1 MSKGINFSDFTYGVG
16 LEIKAES
23 FKQVKDDLKLNLDSL
38 SKMVKSYGK
47 VLKIDPNADLSK
59 LFEQMRKLQSIVDGI
74 DGSDNSFSGFVD
86 KGTLSRIAALED
98 NLTEVNTTSEEVKVR
113 LSELKSNIASL
124 TETLKAAGAVKFPAT
139 FENLFG
145 NTEDQSAK
153 IKNLTEQIN
162 KYKEQIK
169 VFSSTSNKIDS
180 YFNGSQKINVSND
193 VNQISDW
200 IIEFENLKD
209 KLEENLSPDE
219 LYKVEQEIADIG
231 IKLHNTLKNMPSE
244 EFVKFK
250 VDSQYVEDIESYI
263 VEIES
268 KYDKLQETIKK
279 KQKELEV
286 QLNEVKSQQTKY
298 DAKNALRASSGKSLG
313 VQSDYTAQVKVDP
326 KTNEAEWV
334 AKINDTIKNIEP
346 RLVPVVLT
354 PTFSKKT
361 KNTEKEIDGNLA
373 EINHAISVDLKV
385 TDNLEQFN
393 EKIKNID
400 TSIKN
405 AKKQLEQNGN
415 FKIKFEYEEGGKFKD
430 AAYQII
436 NKFKKIEAN
445 FYIAN
450 GKKFLQDIAGLRE
463 KSKKELKDIPITF
476 TVGNNDAVLSSV
488 SSLRSEI
495 ENKIGNIGV
504 NLKIG
509 NMPQFTEQVNG
520 ISRSVGTGSNAEN
533 IVIQLSE
540 KAKQAQVI
548 IEKIKIALKSLS
560 DFGFKSPEF
569 LKLGA
574 FDENLKYIK
583 DSKEQIQKLLQLYN
597 QLSEKLSGDKQKILA
612 TYGAGDAGYQAY
624 QKDVDL
630 LKKTETALNAILQSQ
645 IKYSQHR
652 LELAEQTLERERQIS
667 STKKNKPASSS
678 NTNTNTGNTS
688 QENANNKLAASAED
702 ATKKVKSLNGTLT
715 QQKKVLQDLEK
726 NGINSKSL
734 IRLGEWDENSNS
746 FKKNSKEI
754 QALVQKYQELKKA
767 RQDAGGKKAA
777 GEEVTIRN
785 QLINILKQQKIHQK
799 EIIAQTD
806 IELQKA
812 KKVIDAYKSS
822 SKIGQSS
829 NKPNNKTQSSE
840 LDQAIKKQ
848 EELQDKLERTRAIW
862 SELNKT
868 DFSKNNISD
877 FFVKIGEWDDK
888 TSSFKKN
895 SQDMQELINKYKQF
909 KEVNDVAKNSKW
921 LQTIESGRRA
931 VESNISKQKEL
942 LEQLNTILEK
952 QKQHI
957 VEIGNK
963 YKQELGTIQTT
974 ISDLKSAGTI
984 DEQISSTST
993 YIDKLIEKL
1002 NKAKTAVKQLSV
1014 KKNNFNVMGKTG
1026 LGDLTDV
1033 FGVRST
1039 KEGLLQI
1046 IDLYNKLTQKQLELR
1061 KSGQGQ
1067 SSEYKINASLLKD
1080 LRAQL
1085 ESIYNAQLEY
1095 SKTRVQ
1101 QLEIEI
1107 AKEKKKKQQLIEQ
1120 KKTVEQQKAAEQRQK
1135 TQPKA
1140 KSTKNVDSPTA
1151 PVATPASATAS
1162 TTTSIVK
1169 LDGHTL
1175 NSLAKDATLKSIDG
1189 KIANIV
1195 NNLGKSLKIS
1205 GNGITIKAD
1214 NVNVDSNPTSG
1225 VDTKKK
1231 QTDNSKFAHQLAQE
1245 MSNGMKDRIDR
1256 ANALSKAGIKISRGT
1271 LLRNGA
1277 DAFDEILKGVSP
1289 QDIVQAVIWPKLV
1302 QQLKAKGLTDTDQF
1316 NEILAQIAT
1325 NSTWKSKTS
1334 SSWIHFATPDA
1345 KFSGSVTKKAYA
1357 AFSNVGDI
1365 TSELINQILNE
1376 LKSKGYKGQIKIPND
1391 ITGFYDTDQIVGH
1404 AANDQSFMILVDT
1417 LKKFEKQGILSN
1429 IQTGVD
1435 ANTKVSFGYKGKQGA
1450 SFTTML
1456 EEIYKAVPGEIF
1468 SVDEIKSI
1476 IRAAVAST
1484 SGEVDQALFKPIVED
1499 VIRKRNEQTLNISDV
1514 SNNQQIAASAGEAT
1528 QKQSELNNELI
1539 ETNQRTNAK
1548 QADAAST
1555 NQNITTSAE
1564 GATQE
1569 QKALNDELE
1578 RTQELSSSV
1587 EVFSEGKGDIT
1598 KRVDTY
1604 KSSDKVNETQEVYQW
1619 VKRGKDDPGQLE
1631 HTSTIFKTNQEAYNK
1646 LYQKYIDALAKQ
1658 YEIEEKIKS
1667 SSGSTTKLQEELNI
1681 QKEITKELESQLNSH
1696 AELYTKEAK
1705 DAANVEAK
1713 KKATQATKTSNAGE
1727 NDEAINKKIASLNK
1741 VVDSA
1746 KNAYNQMLSIQSSF
1760 SQGSMNGIEMP
1771 LSDSAIKKI
1780 EEYGKLLEQL
1790 KLEQQK
1796 IASNPSLI
1804 QDEDYSKDLNELL
1817 GKINKAK
1824 KDFDSLNQSSI
1835 RFFSN
1840 IKNASDIKILGKDF
1854 NPNNLNQMHDAM
1866 RRFANEAS
1874 NGEAKLIKFN
1884 DINRTATFEIKNGKG
1899 QVQQLTV
1906 AYNEATNSLG
1916 RYVSKTTDA
1925 VSTSKQ
1931 FFDGIKK
1938 SFGNVAR
1945 YLASFGSVYQLIAM
1959 VKQGYTYVKEIDSAL
1974 TELKKVT
1981 DETNATYDK
1990 FLQTMSKTAG
2000 VVGSTVSEL
2009 TSSAAD
2015 WARLGY
2021 SIEEA
2026 GELAKNTTILMNV
2039 SEFDDINTATD
2050 TLISSLQAFKNEST
2064 DVASFSMQIIDAF
2077 NEVGN
2082 NYAISTSDLADS
2094 LTRSSAAL
2102 VAANNSLEESIAL
2115 TTAAN
2120 TTIQDPDSVG
2130 NALKVVSMRI
2140 RGVKSELEDAGEE
2153 TEGMITNTAK
2163 LQKQVMAL
2171 TNVDGNGGINIL
2183 TETGEFK
2190 STYNIL
2196 LSISKVWD
2204 KMSDASQAS
2213 LLELIAGKT
2222 RGSVVASLFQNG
2234 NILESAY
2241 ESAINSS
2248 GSAARELNTYLDSIE
2263 GRLGQL
2269 TNSIQTLWMN
2279 FLDTSAVKTF
2289 ISILDVIVKLIDKVG
2304 VLNTVVSLL
2313 MARAS
2318 FKSGKFLF
2326 SPKNIL
2332 PIIKSISS
2340 WITNLKAAHT
2350 TAIAT
2355 TASINQLSGAQAA
2368 QAGAAEVAAGA
2379 NNVHAASETA
2389 VGAAAA
2395 GATPLV
2401 KMFWAAA
2408 TMGISLIAGFAL
2420 PKIIQWFD
2428 DLYESSEELA
2438 ERVDELTDSY
2448 KTAKKEFSDNLEIL
2462 TTTNTEGYD
2471 DLLSEFNDL
2480 KDGVNKLG
2488 ENISLTT
2495 EEYGRYKEICE
2506 QIVGV
2511 NPSLVEGYNNATQAI
2526 SDNKGA
2532 LAQLIELQ
2540 KEEARLNAAE
2550 FVSYGRYSKNG
2561 NFESLAQNALTT
2573 YDTAYTKFDQ
2583 YIDAQELG
2591 LLDLFNWKTSD
2602 YGLWRT
2608 EYDDLAQFIME
2619 KMGIAPDQID
2629 EALEK
2634 YYYEQGTE
2642 FLWEKWTADY
2652 IDDIVNSKQ
2661 KLLSEIESMKK
2672 TDDAIGDPR
2681 LFAQQALEYSGKDF
2695 NGPGFFNGNG
2705 IEDILNTFTENDV
2718 FNYDAFLEE
2727 YGGYIG
2733 AYKDYVLND
2742 ARELINNTAVTYKD
2756 LQSALEKAQEGMI
2769 STFLEVPNAVEE
2781 YDQLSNGTKKFITG
2795 WIKNSEMFKID
2806 KNTTEEAILAA
2817 KQTIIDT
2824 IQNIANG
2831 EYTTTIE
2838 GKTVSAQKIIDQMM
2852 EIDDSVDLGKYKK
2865 SVKKL
2870 LELLWNSFD
2879 DAAKEVYGDQK
2890 NLAKMLGFEL
2900 VYEDEEEGSDYNNL
2914 LADISRITGLKV
2926 EELQDAVDSLP
2937 VSTIKLMYQIDWDP
2951 IEAGSMTLEEM
2962 VATATP
2968 NIKSLDIP
2976 VIQSYSGLK
2985 ESIDSFNEVLE
2996 TSNELFTNGVKTTED
3011 YYNSLL
3017 ELGIADTDLGEC
3029 IDKNNGYIVTNADKL
3044 KELLKLKKE
3053 EIVVNTK
3060 LFKAHAE
3067 LQYSDI
3073 IQSISDQITSTTTLE
3088 NANRELVDSLFDQ
3101 ASALKATINQYQ
3113 LLENSLLG
3121 TSNAFTQFSKAQE
3134 IDSQNTYGST
3144 LVEMAQT
3151 MYDAIYKTGEVG
3163 SEAFWAAVK
3172 ATVPDDIYM
3181 GLMPGD
3187 AQIKAIARYLQD
3199 NLFSGLTI
3207 SGDSFSIDYSSIE
3220 SFIKKAQA
3228 KGLFSG
3234 TDTKAFSL
3242 SPIFMN
3248 SLKDGEDALKK
3259 FADQMGVTEEYVYA
3273 MFSEIDKYNTNGIGL
3288 SMLFQLD
3295 SSTSSQLTILN
3306 TQLEQALATR
3316 KRLLEQ
3322 GADLAANTKEISY
3335 LQSQQAGV
3343 KAQATANTT
3352 KYLTVANAL
3361 EDPTKDVT
3369 EVLSGELIAEIGI
3382 QIPPDQII
3390 TVQDVFQEI
3399 SDWLLQLEEPTI
3411 LDLKI
3416 SKESIQ
3422 DSIQGLENEFGKEQL
3437 KADLQLLAEGGTPTI
3452 DKETLQKYEKLLSI
3466 DQFIDDAMS
3475 ANLTTTESL
3484 LTQIAKNTGIMAG
3497 TEEAPS
3503 KEEGAKNNNNNSN
3516 DNNTGNNDLANSP
3529 QSEKPAPNTLG
3540 METYDNILRFQRAI
3554 TKKQME
3560 LSKFGV
3566 MNFQQQYEY
3575 DELAK
3580 IAGQS
3585 QNINDNIIS
3594 GAISAED
3601 AWRQFQK
3608 LQTQARQFGIT
3619 VPVRLKVDKEEASS
3633 DIDKALNE
3641 IESEQ
3646 DAKDFLMKFMGYT
3659 SQQASAKTE
3668 NYVDW
3673 SMFGDDIFYV
3683 DQFKKDIEE
3692 ARAEVDGLGETAQE
3706 TKEEIEQLFTVKVPD
3721 SEAIKMLNEVE
3732 DKQAILTNEDA
3743 AILGLSIDDGAVWTV
3758 QQALDAIIARNQ
3770 QLTAGLYNV
3779 KQISIDTYSELKNQV
3794 ASYNDI
3800 LSQSD
3805 EVVST
3810 NTKVTQEYHDA
3821 LVKMADNKEDVIKC
3835 FGDETSLIVKD
3846 TKAHDRL
3853 VKSAKKNTVQNV
3865 KLAKSQAQLQYYEL
3879 YKEMVRLTNGQ
3890 KITNQS
3896 TLSTVNSLYAE
3907 MTALQKTIAKFSML
3921 EAQLLGTANAYE
3933 KLSDAQQIDSDNDYG
3948 SKAEEL
3954 INVLAEAFNT
3964 AELGTEAAQ
3973 VAIAG
3978 LIPDDVIDK
3987 SKTLDEQMQQI
3998 YDYFTGGE
4006 VSKLFTIEFN
4016 DDGGISSVEMTK
4028 ENVEDYVNELLNKT
4042 FVKDGVDMGTIFS
4055 GTWDEFTLN
4064 PEIKTL
4070 EDFADACNITKEVAF
4085 AFLTSLEKYDISWL
4099 GGDAST
4105 LLDQLMGDN
4114 LEYQIYNTTQKMAD
4128 LQYQLANGKISAEEY
4143 RESMSG
4149 LSKQQ
4154 KELAE
4159 QAATETSAYYDK
4171 SEQLKDASE
4180 RLMELQTQLET
4191 GLDSNGDPIDVDQVN
4206 KDIASV
4212 LEEIDILAGELSKL
4226 EEPTAMTITLASE
4239 YVQEQIDDIEESI
4252 KELAGDD
4259 KDILV
4264 NIETKFKEVEE
4275 NGFDLT
4281 KFGLSKDSGGNWTGI
4296 AEFITSIGLDPN
4308 DETVMQTV
4316 TNYINLVDKQHTLE
4330 LLMGS
4335 DTPNVIDTLEN
4346 ISIVLQAIA
4355 DKLGADYTLNVKTNV
4370 DTDEVTS
4377 FLDTP
4382 LSKTISVGLKMVGD
4396 WISSRRPFA
4405 NGTAHANGTTHN
4417 YKSGTAHAHG
4427 SWGAPKTETALVG
4440 ELGPEMRV
4448 RGSKW
4453 ELIGENGAEFTDV
4466 RRGDIIFNH
4475 KQTEDL
4481 LSKGYVTGRGKAFAS
4496 GTAYAKIDTWDDA
4509 YGKVKDSYSNTSGS
4523 ELSKAAGDLSDAADE
4538 FREVFDWI
4546 EVRIEEI
4553 NERIDLKNAKLEN
4566 AVGSSKQN
4574 AIIDDIISLNQK
4586 LYDNLTAGASEYYQY
4601 SEKLLA
4607 KVPSEYRKAAQDGSI
4622 AIEEF
4627 VKETDEETINAIQEY
4642 RDWVQ
4647 KGADLTQQAEE
4658 TLTEIS
4664 NLAKQAIDNIASDY
4678 ENKTSIGNNKID
4690 QYEAYNSLLET
4701 DKGSEA
4707 ASIYQAMIKENNKN
4721 IKILEKQRNDMQAEL
4736 DKRVK
4741 SGQIKKYSQDWYDAV
4756 NDIAA
4761 VDTEIINLKTDT
4773 ENYQDSVNELHWD
4786 RFDELINR
4794 LDSVSSEA
4802 ENLIDILGN
4811 KDAVEESGE
4820 WTKEGITSLGLYA
4833 QQMEVAEV
4841 QAKKYKEEINYLNK
4855 NWKKLGY
4862 TEQEYVDKLNELK
4875 EGQYDAIKAYHESKD
4890 AIVEL
4895 NKTRVEAIKEGIQKE
4910 IDAYEELISK
4920 KKEEL
4925 DAEKDLHDF
4934 QKGIMEQQKDIAD
4947 IERKLAALASD
4958 NSASARAQ
4966 RAKLEAELLQA
4977 KADLEESYYDRSV
4990 SDQQDALDKELEN
5003 FQDAK
5008 NEEMEGWD
5016 KYLEDTEQVVADS
5029 LDTITA
5035 NTDVVY
5041 QTLKDMGKEYGLS
5054 ITESLTSPWK
5064 EGENAIQSFSEKFG
5078 VSMSATVDELKELEV
5093 EFKQTMLDIEQAGIK
5108 AADTVKENATRYQA
5122 AEKQNQPSG
5131 GGNGGGNA
5139 GNGGGNGGG
5148 NSYPYGKASDTTG
5161 NIQKGAQGNSVKA
5174 IQYALNQLGYGNSGT
5189 SKVDGIFG
5197 SGTQSA
5203 VKAFQ
5208 RAMGISADGIVGK
5221 NTRAKFK
5228 AQGYALG
5235 TTGVKKDQ
5243 FALID
5248 ELGEE
5253 LVLHAGKNGRLEYL
5267 SKGTSVVPS
5276 DITENL
5282 MKLGQLDPSAVL
5294 DYNRPIIS
5302 APNTITNN
5310 NIELNMEF
5318 GEVVHI
5324 DTVTNDTIPDLT
5336 KAVEKQMDKYMK
5348 GLNNQ
5353 IRKYVR

>member
-1 MSKGINFSDFTYGVG
+1 M
-16 LEIKAES
+16 AES
-23 FKQVKDDLKLNLDSL
+23 TSQLQAKLKALTH
-38 SKMVKSYGK
+38 GK
-47 VLKIDPNADLSK
+47 VDI
-59 LFEQMRKLQSIVDGI
+59 MVDA
-74 DGSDNSFSGFVD
+74 N
-86 KGTLSRIAALED
+86 
-98 NLTEVNTTSEEVKVR
+98 
-113 LSELKSNIASL
+113 
-124 TETLKAAGAVKFPAT
+124 
-139 FENLFG
+139 
-145 NTEDQSAK
+145 
-153 IKNLTEQIN
+153 
-162 KYKEQIK
+162 
-169 VFSSTSNKIDS
+169 
-180 YFNGSQKINVSND
+180 
-193 VNQISDW
+193 
-200 IIEFENLKD
+200 
-209 KLEENLSPDE
+209 
-219 LYKVEQEIADIG
+219 
-231 IKLHNTLKNMPSE
+231 
-244 EFVKFK
+244 
-250 VDSQYVEDIESYI
+250 
-263 VEIES
+263 
-268 KYDKLQETIKK
+268 
-279 KQKELEV
+279 
-286 QLNEVKSQQTKY
+286 
-298 DAKNALRASSGKSLG
+298 
-313 VQSDYTAQVKVDP
+313 
-326 KTNEAEWV
+326 
-334 AKINDTIKNIEP
+334 
-346 RLVPVVLT
+346 
-354 PTFSKKT
+354 
-361 KNTEKEIDGNLA
+361 
-373 EINHAISVDLKV
+373 
-385 TDNLEQFN
+385 
-393 EKIKNID
+393 
-400 TSIKN
+400 
-405 AKKQLEQNGN
+405 N
-415 FKIKFEYEEGGKFKD
+415 FKSTT
-430 AAYQII
+430 QI
-436 NKFKKIEAN
+436 
-445 FYIAN
+445 
-450 GKKFLQDIAGLRE
+450 LRE
-463 KSKKELKDIPITF
+463 MA
-476 TVGNNDAVLSSV
+476 DAW
-488 SSLRSEI
+488 
-495 ENKIGNIGV
+495 
-504 NLKIG
+504 
-509 NMPQFTEQVNG
+509 
-520 ISRSVGTGSNAEN
+520 
-533 IVIQLSE
+533 
-540 KAKQAQVI
+540 
-548 IEKIKIALKSLS
+548 
-560 DFGFKSPEF
+560 
-569 LKLGA
+569 
-574 FDENLKYIK
+574 
-583 DSKEQIQKLLQLYN
+583 
-597 QLSEKLSGDKQKILA
+597 
-612 TYGAGDAGYQAY
+612 
-624 QKDVDL
+624 
-630 LKKTETALNAILQSQ
+630 
-645 IKYSQHR
+645 
-652 LELAEQTLERERQIS
+652 
-667 STKKNKPASSS
+667 
-678 NTNTNTGNTS
+678 
-688 QENANNKLAASAED
+688 ED
-702 ATKKVKSLNGTLT
+702 M
-715 QQKKVLQDLEK
+715 
-726 NGINSKSL
+726 
-734 IRLGEWDENSNS
+734 
-746 FKKNSKEI
+746 
-754 QALVQKYQELKKA
+754 
-767 RQDAGGKKAA
+767 
-777 GEEVTIRN
+777 
-785 QLINILKQQKIHQK
+785 
-799 EIIAQTD
+799 TD
-806 IELQKA
+806 IE
-812 KKVIDAYKSS
+812 
-822 SKIGQSS
+822 
-829 NKPNNKTQSSE
+829 
-840 LDQAIKKQ
+840 
-848 EELQDKLERTRAIW
+848 
-862 SELNKT
+862 
-868 DFSKNNISD
+868 
-877 FFVKIGEWDDK
+877 
-888 TSSFKKN
+888 
-895 SQDMQELINKYKQF
+895 
-909 KEVNDVAKNSKW
+909 
-921 LQTIESGRRA
+921 
-931 VESNISKQKEL
+931 
-942 LEQLNTILEK
+942 
-952 QKQHI
+952 
-957 VEIGNK
+957 
-963 YKQELGTIQTT
+963 
-974 ISDLKSAGTI
+974 
-984 DEQISSTST
+984 
-993 YIDKLIEKL
+993 
-1002 NKAKTAVKQLSV
+1002 
-1014 KKNNFNVMGKTG
+1014 
-1026 LGDLTDV
+1026 
-1033 FGVRST
+1033 
-1039 KEGLLQI
+1039 
-1046 IDLYNKLTQKQLELR
+1046 
-1061 KSGQGQ
+1061 
-1067 SSEYKINASLLKD
+1067 
-1080 LRAQL
+1080 
-1085 ESIYNAQLEY
+1085 
-1095 SKTRVQ
+1095 
-1101 QLEIEI
+1101 
-1107 AKEKKKKQQLIEQ
+1107 
-1120 KKTVEQQKAAEQRQK
+1120 
-1135 TQPKA
+1135 
-1140 KSTKNVDSPTA
+1140 
-1151 PVATPASATAS
+1151 
-1162 TTTSIVK
+1162 
-1169 LDGHTL
+1169 
-1175 NSLAKDATLKSIDG
+1175 
-1189 KIANIV
+1189 
-1195 NNLGKSLKIS
+1195 
-1205 GNGITIKAD
+1205 
-1214 NVNVDSNPTSG
+1214 
-1225 VDTKKK
+1225 
-1231 QTDNSKFAHQLAQE
+1231 
-1245 MSNGMKDRIDR
+1245 
-1256 ANALSKAGIKISRGT
+1256 
-1271 LLRNGA
+1271 
-1277 DAFDEILKGVSP
+1277 
-1289 QDIVQAVIWPKLV
+1289 
-1302 QQLKAKGLTDTDQF
+1302 
-1316 NEILAQIAT
+1316 
-1325 NSTWKSKTS
+1325 
-1334 SSWIHFATPDA
+1334 
-1345 KFSGSVTKKAYA
+1345 
-1357 AFSNVGDI
+1357 
-1365 TSELINQILNE
+1365 
-1376 LKSKGYKGQIKIPND
+1376 
-1391 ITGFYDTDQIVGH
+1391 
-1404 AANDQSFMILVDT
+1404 
-1417 LKKFEKQGILSN
+1417 
-1429 IQTGVD
+1429 
-1435 ANTKVSFGYKGKQGA
+1435 
-1450 SFTTML
+1450 
-1456 EEIYKAVPGEIF
+1456 
-1468 SVDEIKSI
+1468 
-1476 IRAAVAST
+1476 
-1484 SGEVDQALFKPIVED
+1484 
-1499 VIRKRNEQTLNISDV
+1499 
-1514 SNNQQIAASAGEAT
+1514 
-1528 QKQSELNNELI
+1528 
-1539 ETNQRTNAK
+1539 
-1548 QADAAST
+1548 
-1555 NQNITTSAE
+1555 
-1564 GATQE
+1564 
-1569 QKALNDELE
+1569 
-1578 RTQELSSSV
+1578 
-1587 EVFSEGKGDIT
+1587 
-1598 KRVDTY
+1598 
-1604 KSSDKVNETQEVYQW
+1604 
-1619 VKRGKDDPGQLE
+1619 
-1631 HTSTIFKTNQEAYNK
+1631 
-1646 LYQKYIDALAKQ
+1646 
-1658 YEIEEKIKS
+1658 
-1667 SSGSTTKLQEELNI
+1667 
-1681 QKEITKELESQLNSH
+1681 
-1696 AELYTKEAK
+1696 
-1705 DAANVEAK
+1705 
-1713 KKATQATKTSNAGE
+1713 
-1727 NDEAINKKIASLNK
+1727 
-1741 VVDSA
+1741 
-1746 KNAYNQMLSIQSSF
+1746 
-1760 SQGSMNGIEMP
+1760 
-1771 LSDSAIKKI
+1771 
-1780 EEYGKLLEQL
+1780 
-1790 KLEQQK
+1790 
-1796 IASNPSLI
+1796 
-1804 QDEDYSKDLNELL
+1804 
-1817 GKINKAK
+1817 
-1824 KDFDSLNQSSI
+1824 
-1835 RFFSN
+1835 
-1840 IKNASDIKILGKDF
+1840 
-1854 NPNNLNQMHDAM
+1854 
-1866 RRFANEAS
+1866 
-1874 NGEAKLIKFN
+1874 
-1884 DINRTATFEIKNGKG
+1884 
-1899 QVQQLTV
+1899 
-1906 AYNEATNSLG
+1906 
-1916 RYVSKTTDA
+1916 
-1925 VSTSKQ
+1925 
-1931 FFDGIKK
+1931 
-1938 SFGNVAR
+1938 
-1945 YLASFGSVYQLIAM
+1945 
-1959 VKQGYTYVKEIDSAL
+1959 
-1974 TELKKVT
+1974 
-1981 DETNATYDK
+1981 
-1990 FLQTMSKTAG
+1990 
-2000 VVGSTVSEL
+2000 
-2009 TSSAAD
+2009 
-2015 WARLGY
+2015 
-2021 SIEEA
+2021 
-2026 GELAKNTTILMNV
+2026 
-2039 SEFDDINTATD
+2039 
-2050 TLISSLQAFKNEST
+2050 
-2064 DVASFSMQIIDAF
+2064 
-2077 NEVGN
+2077 
-2082 NYAISTSDLADS
+2082 
-2094 LTRSSAAL
+2094 RSSAL
-2102 VAANNSLEESIAL
+2102 ELMGGKRQANILASVIKNFDTVEKVIQTSQNSAGS
-2115 TTAAN
+2115 
-2120 TTIQDPDSVG
+2120 
-2130 NALKVVSMRI
+2130 ALKENEV
-2140 RGVKSELEDAGEE
+2140 
-2153 TEGMITNTAK
+2153 
-2163 LQKQVMAL
+2163 
-2171 TNVDGNGGINIL
+2171 
-2183 TETGEFK
+2183 
-2190 STYNIL
+2190 
-2196 LSISKVWD
+2196 
-2204 KMSDASQAS
+2204 
-2213 LLELIAGKT
+2213 
-2222 RGSVVASLFQNG
+2222 
-2234 NILESAY
+2234 
-2241 ESAINSS
+2241 
-2248 GSAARELNTYLDSIE
+2248 YLDSIQ
-2263 GRLGQL
+2263 GKLDQL
-2269 TNSIQTLWMN
+2269 ANSTQTMWMN
-2279 FLDTSAVKTF
+2279 FMNSDVVKFLIDIATKAVNLVDDF
-2289 ISILDVIVKLIDKVG
+2289 GLLNVAISIFLAQL
-2304 VLNTVVSLL
+2304 
-2313 MARAS
+2313 AW
-2318 FKSGKFLF
+2318 KSENFGNWGKFF
-2326 SPKNIL
+2326 N
-2332 PIIKSISS
+2332 IIKNGISHIIS
-2340 WITNLKAAHT
+2340 
-2350 TAIAT
+2350 
-2355 TASINQLSGAQAA
+2355 ASRGVHELAVAQVT
-2368 QAGAAEVAAGA
+2368 QAGTATAAAGA
-2379 NNVHAASETA
+2379 NSTAAATTTA

-2401 KMFWAAA
+2401 KLFYSAL
-2408 TMGISLIAGFAL
+2408 TMGASLIIGWAL
-2420 PKIIQWFD
+2420 PKILEWFD
-2428 DLYESSEELA
+2428 SLYESAEETA
-2438 ERVDELTDSY
+2438 EKVQELTDSY
-2448 KTAKKEFSDNLEIL
+2448 KEAKKEFSDNLEIL

-2540 KEEARLNAAE
+2540 KEEARLKAAE

-2561 NFESLAQNALTT
+2561 NFESLAQNALTA
-2573 YDTAYTKFDQ
+2573 YNTAFTKFDQ
-2583 YIDAQELG
+2583 YIDAQELDFE
-2591 LLDLFNWKTSD
+2591 DLFNWKTFD
-2602 YGLWRT
+2602 YGLWYD
-2608 EYDDLAQFIME
+2608 EHDDLAQFIME

-2634 YYYEQGTE
+2634 YYYDQGTT
-2642 FLWEKWTADY
+2642 FSWEKWIADY

-2661 KLLSEIESMKK
+2661 KLLSEIESMKT

-2831 EYTTTIE
+2831 DYTTVIE
-2838 GKTVSAQKIIDQMM
+2838 GKKVSAQKIIDQMM
-2852 EIDDSVDLGKYKK
+2852 EIDDSVDLGKYKE

-2890 NLAKMLGFEL
+2890 NLAKILGFEL

-2985 ESIDSFNEVLE
+2985 ESIDSFNEALE

-3011 YYNSLL
+3011 YYNSLI

-3060 LFKAHAE
+3060 LSKAHAE

-3088 NANRELVDSLFDQ
+3088 NVNRELVDSLFDQ

-3172 ATVPDDIYM
+3172 ATVPDNIYM

-3234 TDTKAFSL
+3234 TDTKAFGL

-3585 QNINDNIIS
+3585 QDINDNIIS

-3659 SQQASAKTE
+3659 SQQASAKIE

-3732 DKQAILTNEDA
+3732 DKQAILANEDA

-3879 YKEMVRLTNGQ
+3879 YKEMAKLTNGQ

-4042 FVKDGVDMGTIFS
+4042 FVKDGIDMGTIFS

-4114 LEYQIYNTTQKMAD
+4114 LEYQIYNTTQKMAE
-4128 LQYQLANGKISAEEY
+4128 LQYQLANGKITAEEY
-4143 RESMSG
+4143 NKSMYGLEGQLKSG
-4149 LSKQQ
+4149 AMTQDQYDSALDGLKDQLDNGKISVQEYQQ
-4154 KELAE
+4154 ALYGLAGQQEELAE
-4159 QAATETSAYYDK
+4159 QAVTETTTYYEK
-4171 SEQLKDASE
+4171 SKQLQDATT
-4180 RLMELQTQLET
+4180 RLQEYQKQLET
-4191 GLDSNGDPIDVDQVN
+4191 GVDSSGNVIDVDEVKQN
-4206 KDIASV
+4206 ISDTLK
-4212 LEEIDILAGELSKL
+4212 EIDTLTGELNKL
-4226 EEPTAMTITLASE
+4226 EEPTQLTIQLA
-4239 YVQEQIDDIEESI
+4239 IDNLQSKMDEI
-4252 KELAGDD
+4252 KEEIGEVIENTHYQL
-4259 KDILV
+4259 
-4264 NIETKFKEVEE
+4264 NIETGEYEVILDE
-4275 NGFDLT
+4275 N
-4281 KFGLSKDSGGNWTGI
+4281 
-4296 AEFITSIGLDPN
+4296 DPN
-4308 DETVMQTV
+4308 YQKVKEF
-4316 TNYINLVDKQHTLE
+4316 VDYLNQKHTIE
-4330 LLMGS
+4330 
-4335 DTPNVIDTLEN
+4335 
-4346 ISIVLQAIA
+4346 AH
-4355 DKLGADYTLNVKTNV
+4355 LGADVPTVTEQLQTVANTLERIATLLETKYTLDVDTTTAQSNTNVFKNLWDSIKSKSITLTQNVKNIV
-4370 DTDEVTS
+4370 
-4377 FLDTP
+4377 
-4382 LSKTISVGLKMVGD
+4382 
-4396 WISSRRPFA
+4396 SSIFGGKKNKDDGTGV
-4405 NGTAHANGTTHN
+4405 NGTAHVNGTA
-4417 YKSGTAHAHG
+4417 YKSG

-4690 QYEAYNSLLET
+4690 QYEAYNSLFET

-4820 WTKEGITSLGLYA
+4820 WTKEGIASLGLYA

-4895 NKTRVEAIKEGIQKE
+4895 NKTRVEAIKKGIEKE
-4910 IDAYEELISK
+4910 IESYQKLIET

-4925 DAEKDLHDF
+4925 TAEKD
-4934 QKGIMEQQKDIAD
+4934 
-4947 IERKLAALASD
+4947 
-4958 NSASARAQ
+4958 
-4966 RAKLEAELLQA
+4966 
-4977 KADLEESYYDRSV
+4977 
-4990 SDQQDALDKELEN
+4990 
-5003 FQDAK
+5003 
-5008 NEEMEGWD
+5008 
-5016 KYLEDTEQVVADS
+5016 
-5029 LDTITA
+5029 
-5035 NTDVVY
+5035 
-5041 QTLKDMGKEYGLS
+5041 
-5054 ITESLTSPWK
+5054 
-5064 EGENAIQSFSEKFG
+5064 
-5078 VSMSATVDELKELEV
+5078 
-5093 EFKQTMLDIEQAGIK
+5093 
-5108 AADTVKENATRYQA
+5108 
-5122 AEKQNQPSG
+5122 
-5131 GGNGGGNA
+5131 
-5139 GNGGGNGGG
+5139 
-5148 NSYPYGKASDTTG
+5148 
-5161 NIQKGAQGNSVKA
+5161 
-5174 IQYALNQLGYGNSGT
+5174 
-5189 SKVDGIFG
+5189 
-5197 SGTQSA
+5197 
-5203 VKAFQ
+5203 
-5208 RAMGISADGIVGK
+5208 
-5221 NTRAKFK
+5221 
-5228 AQGYALG
+5228 
-5235 TTGVKKDQ
+5235 
-5243 FALID
+5243 
-5248 ELGEE
+5248 
-5253 LVLHAGKNGRLEYL
+5253 
-5267 SKGTSVVPS
+5267 
-5276 DITENL
+5276 
-5282 MKLGQLDPSAVL
+5282 
-5294 DYNRPIIS
+5294 
-5302 APNTITNN
+5302 
-5310 NIELNMEF
+5310 
-5318 GEVVHI
+5318 
-5324 DTVTNDTIPDLT
+5324 
-5336 KAVEKQMDKYMK
+5336 
-5348 GLNNQ
+5348 
-5353 IRKYVR
+5353 

>member
-2009 TSSAAD
+2009 TSSTAD

-2263 GRLGQL
+2263 GRLDQL

-2355 TASINQLSGAQAA
+2355 TASINQLSGAQAT
-2368 QAGAAEVAAGA
+2368 QAGAAKVAAGA

-2448 KTAKKEFSDNLEIL
+2448 KDAKKEFSDNLEIL

-2480 KDGVNKLG
+2480 KEHVNKLG

-2540 KEEARLNAAE
+2540 KEEARLKAAE

-2561 NFESLAQNALTT
+2561 NFESLAQNALTA
-2573 YDTAYTKFDQ
+2573 YNTAFTKFDQ
-2583 YIDAQELG
+2583 YIDVQELDFE
-2591 LLDLFNWKTSD
+2591 DLFNWKTFD
-2602 YGLWRT
+2602 YGLWYD
-2608 EYDDLAQFIME
+2608 EHDDLARFIME

-2634 YYYEQGTE
+2634 YYYDQGST
-2642 FLWEKWTADY
+2642 FSWEKWIADY

-2661 KLLSEIESMKK
+2661 KLLSEIESMKT

-2695 NGPGFFNGNG
+2695 NGIGFFNGNG

-2727 YGGYIG
+2727 YGGYIR

-2781 YDQLSNGTKKFITG
+2781 YDKLSNGTKKFITG

-2806 KNTTEEAILAA
+2806 KSTTEEAILAA

-2838 GKTVSAQKIIDQMM
+2838 GKTVSAQMIIDQMM
-2852 EIDDSVDLGKYKK
+2852 GIDDSVDLGKYKE

-2890 NLAKMLGFEL
+2890 NLAKILGFEL

-2914 LADISRITGLKV
+2914 LADISRITGLKA
-2926 EELQDAVDSLP
+2926 EELQNAVDSLP

-2968 NIKSLDIP
+2968 NTKSLDIP

-2985 ESIDSFNEVLE
+2985 ESIDSFNEALE

-3060 LFKAHAE
+3060 LSKAYTE

-3073 IQSISDQITSTTTLE
+3073 IHSISDQITSTTTLE
-3088 NANRELVDSLFDQ
+3088 NVNRELVDSLFDQ

-3580 IAGQS
+3580 IAGRS

-3594 GAISAED
+3594 GTISAED

-3659 SQQASAKTE
+3659 SQQASAKIE

-3853 VKSAKKNTVQNV
+3853 VKSAKKNTLQNV

-3879 YKEMVRLTNGQ
+3879 YKEMAKLTNGQ

-4042 FVKDGVDMGTIFS
+4042 FVKDGIDMGTIFS

-4114 LEYQIYNTTQKMAD
+4114 LEYQIYNTTQKMAE
-4128 LQYQLANGKISAEEY
+4128 LQYQLANGKITAEEY
-4143 RESMSG
+4143 NKSMYGLEGQLKSG
-4149 LSKQQ
+4149 AMTQDQYDSALDELKDQLNNGKISVQEYQQ
-4154 KELAE
+4154 ALYGLAGQQEELAE
-4159 QAATETSAYYDK
+4159 QAVTETTTYYEK
-4171 SEQLKDASE
+4171 SKQLQDATT
-4180 RLMELQTQLET
+4180 RLQEYQKQLET
-4191 GLDSNGDPIDVDQVN
+4191 GVDSSGNVIDMDEI
-4206 KDIASV
+4206 K
-4212 LEEIDILAGELSKL
+4212 EEIGE
-4226 EEPTAMTITLASE
+4226 
-4239 YVQEQIDDIEESI
+4239 VIENTHYQ
-4252 KELAGDD
+4252 L
-4259 KDILV
+4259 
-4264 NIETKFKEVEE
+4264 NIETGEYEVILDE
-4275 NGFDLT
+4275 N
-4281 KFGLSKDSGGNWTGI
+4281 
-4296 AEFITSIGLDPN
+4296 DPN
-4308 DETVMQTV
+4308 YQKVKEF
-4316 TNYINLVDKQHTLE
+4316 VDYLNQKHTIE
-4330 LLMGS
+4330 
-4335 DTPNVIDTLEN
+4335 
-4346 ISIVLQAIA
+4346 AH
-4355 DKLGADYTLNVKTNV
+4355 LGADVPTVTEQLQTVANTLERIATLLETKYTLDVDTTTAQSNTNVFKNLWDSIKSKSITLTQNVKNIV
-4370 DTDEVTS
+4370 
-4377 FLDTP
+4377 
-4382 LSKTISVGLKMVGD
+4382 
-4396 WISSRRPFA
+4396 SSIFGGKKNKDDGTGV
-4405 NGTAHANGTTHN
+4405 NGTAHVNGTA
-4417 YKSGTAHAHG
+4417 YKSG

-4811 KDAVEESGE
+4811 KDVVEESGE
-4820 WTKEGITSLGLYA
+4820 WTKEGIASLGLYA

-4895 NKTRVEAIKEGIQKE
+4895 NKTRVEAIKKGIEKE
-4910 IDAYEELISK
+4910 IESYQKLIET

-4958 NSASARAQ
+4958 NSAFARAQ

-5016 KYLEDTEQVVADS
+5016 KYLEDTNRVVADS

-5253 LVLHAGKNGRLEYL
+5253 IQLVPDGKGRLAYL
-5267 SKGTSVVPS
+5267 KKGTAIIPH
-5276 DITENL
+5276 DISENL
-5282 MKLGQLDPSAVL
+5282 IQLGSLDPQDIL
-5294 DYNRPIIS
+5294 DRNRPIIN
-5302 APNTITNN
+5302 APYVTNN
-5310 NIELNMEF
+5310 EIAINLEYGDVLHIDNFNGDKPEDLSKIIDKAFNKHLKELN
-5318 GEVVHI
+5318 
-5324 DTVTNDTIPDLT
+5324 
-5336 KAVEKQMDKYMK
+5336 Q
-5348 GLNNQ
+5348 Q
-5353 IRKYVR
+5353 IRRYVK